1 MGRGFAILVWDSW
14 GSGLVRI
21 NPRLLDNGHTD
32 IYGNPNNWFP
42 CKSEEQKHEMIKELV
57 GDNKYYVVID

>member
-1 MGRGFAILVWDSW
+1 MGKGFAILVWDSW

-21 NPRLLDNGHTD
+21 NPRLLDNGATD

-42 CKSEEQKHEMIKELV
+42 YNSEEQKQEIIKELTN
-57 GDNKYYVVID
+57 GIKHFDIIE